1 MMKKLLLSFLAVL
14 IAGSVSSVSAQQG
27 KNIRVLAY
35 YLGPADP
42 IDKYDVNQMTHII
55 FCFGQINGSRFS
67 ITKNDSAVVKKMVSL
82 KKVNPNLK
90 VIVSLGGGRGCKTCS
105 EAFSTEAGRID
116 FAKSMTE
123 FHQYFGTDGLDLDW
137 EFPTVE
143 HFVGQLYSP
152 ADKKNFTALVAA
164 IRKYNPGK
172 ELSFAAGAHA
182 GIFEEVVEW
191 KKVMQMMDYV
201 NIMTYDIGSY
211 QNRPDLPQYRHL
223 ALGEDAKITYHHT
236 ALYSTKDK
244 LHAVPGRYAQFKT
257 PGQERSVDWCV
268 KYLLKLGI
276 PAEKIIVGAAFYGR
290 AYENVEPLND
300 GLYMTG
306 TYKGGVNFKNFET
319 ALSPDSGWVY
329 HWDEVAMAPW
339 AYNAKKREFV
349 TFDDKKSIELKTKY
363 VIDNKLGGIMF
374 WQLGS
379 DSYREGLLDVI
390 DKTKRNY

>member
-1 MMKKLLLSFLAVL
+1 
-14 IAGSVSSVSAQQG
+14 
-27 KNIRVLAY
+27 
-35 YLGPADP
+35 
-42 IDKYDVNQMTHII
+42 
-55 FCFGQINGSRFS
+55 
-67 ITKNDSAVVKKMVSL
+67 MVSL